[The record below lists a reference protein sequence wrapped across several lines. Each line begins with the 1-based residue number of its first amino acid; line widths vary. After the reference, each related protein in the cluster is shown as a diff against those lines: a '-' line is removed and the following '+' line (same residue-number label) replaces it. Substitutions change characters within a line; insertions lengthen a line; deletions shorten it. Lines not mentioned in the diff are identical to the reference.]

1 MGIRIEEQGESMTQA
16 DAVAVVEGWHE
27 ALNRRD
33 SEGVIALSAAEIE
46 ILGPR
51 GVARGREVL
60 RQWLEHTRV
69 SLEPLRWFAR
79 GGEVVVA
86 QHGVW
91 RSIETGDVDGE
102 ADVASRFRVEDGRV
116 AHYARY
122 DTVEEALAAAGLTDA
137 DEVHPR
143 TSS

>member
-1 MGIRIEEQGESMTQA
+1 MDQA
-16 DAVAVVEGWHE
+16 DAVAVVEAWHE

-33 SEGVIALSAAEIE
+33 LERVIEISAAEIE
-46 ILGPR
+46 IVGPR
-51 GVARGREVL
+51 GVARGHDVL

-69 SLEPLRWFAR
+69 SLEPRRWFAR

-91 RSIETGDVDGE
+91 RSAETGDIDGE

-122 DTVEEALAAAGLTDA
+122 DTIEEALAAAGLTDA

-143 TSS
+143 TS